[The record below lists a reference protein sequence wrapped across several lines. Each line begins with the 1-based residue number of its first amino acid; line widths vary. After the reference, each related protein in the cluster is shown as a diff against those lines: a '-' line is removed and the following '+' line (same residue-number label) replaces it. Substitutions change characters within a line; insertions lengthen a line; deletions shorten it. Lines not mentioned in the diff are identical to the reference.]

1 MRPNINLPAD
11 GTSRGTVAGFIY
23 AMLCY
28 AAFQATFVYFILF
41 LNSLLVPKGIDDG
54 TVRALPAAL
63 ALNLGLVLLWG
74 LQHSVMARKGF
85 KERWTRVVPAH
96 TERATF
102 CLASSA
108 ALMIVMLGWTPTGG
122 IVWNIDSAL
131 ARNGVIAL
139 QAVGWLLLLAAS
151 HEIDHY
157 ELFGLKQPFYAMKG
171 KTIPKPE
178 FQTKRIYRFVR
189 HPIQTGVFIGM
200 WAAPTMSASHFMFAG
215 LMTVYILV
223 GLYFE
228 ERDLVRQF
236 GQRYLRYQREVPHLL
251 PWKVPQTSR
260 LPRDAQPARGDE
272 APTDVD
278 AK

>member
-1 MRPNINLPAD
+1 MRPNINLPAQD
-11 GTSRGTVAGFIY
+11 APAGTVGGFVY
-23 AMLCY
+23 GLLCY
-28 AAFQATFVYFILF
+28 TAFQATFVYFILF
-41 LNSLLVPKGIDDG
+41 LNGVLVPKGIDDG
-54 TVRALPAAL
+54 VVRALPVAL
-63 ALNLGLVLLWG
+63 AFNLGLVILWG
-74 LQHSVMARKGF
+74 VQHSVMARKGF

-102 CLASSA
+102 CFASSA
-108 ALMIVMLGWTPTGG
+108 ALMVVMLGWTPTGG
-122 IVWNIDSAL
+122 IVWELDSTV
-131 ARNGVIAL
+131 ARSAVFAL
-139 QAVGWLLLLAAS
+139 QAAGWIVLLAAT

-171 KTIPKPE
+171 KALPNPE

-189 HPIQTGVFIGM
+189 HPIQTGVFVGM

-236 GQRYLRYQREVPHLL
+236 GQRYLRYQREVPRLL
-251 PWKVPQTSR
+251 PWKLPQRSKR
-260 LPRDAQPARGDE
+260 SSDMQPARGG
-272 APTDVD
+272 
-278 AK
+278 KGNRLSS

>member
-1 MRPNINLPAD
+1 MRPNINLPAE
-11 GTSRGTVAGFIY
+11 GTSRGTVAGFVY
-23 AMLCY
+23 AILCY
-28 AAFQATFVYFILF
+28 AAFQATFAYFILF
-41 LNSLLVPKGIDDG
+41 LNGVLVPKGIDDG
-54 TVRALPAAL
+54 AVRALPVAL

-74 LQHSVMARKGF
+74 MQHSVMARKGF

-102 CLASSA
+102 CLASSV
-108 ALMIVMLGWTPTGG
+108 ALMVVMLGWAPTGG
-122 IVWNIDSAL
+122 IVWQLESPI
-131 ARNGVIAL
+131 ARTAVIGL
-139 QAVGWLLLLAAS
+139 QAAGWILLLAAS

-171 KTIPKPE
+171 KAIPKPE

-189 HPIQTGVFIGM
+189 HPIQTGIFIGM
-200 WAAPTMSASHFMFAG
+200 WAAPTMSASHLMFAG

-236 GQRYLRYQREVPHLL
+236 GQRYLRYQREVPRLL
-251 PWKVPQTSR
+251 PWKAPQTSR
-260 LPRDAQPARGDE
+260 LAVDAQSEKRE
-272 APTDVD
+272 RSSR
-278 AK
+278 